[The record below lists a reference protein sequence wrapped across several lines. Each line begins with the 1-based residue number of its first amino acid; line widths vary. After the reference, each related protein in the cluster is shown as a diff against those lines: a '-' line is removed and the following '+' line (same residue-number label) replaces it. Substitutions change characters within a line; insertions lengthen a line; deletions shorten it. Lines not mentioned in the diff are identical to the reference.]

1 MIENCIIVSIHDC
14 PFDLT
19 DKEVFGFVFSDEC
32 GIVEDI
38 AFNLSNTTIAYAG
51 MYRELLVSRSK

>member
-1 MIENCIIVSIHDC
+1 MIEDYLIISIHEC

-51 MYRELLVSRSK
+51 MY